1 MPHRILHIIPTLDR
15 HGAEK
20 QMTLL
25 TTRLPRDEFDVH
37 VCVLTRD
44 GPLRGE
50 LDAAGIPVTLV
61 HKRRKIDP
69 RAYWRLKRHIK
80 QIAPDLVH
88 TWLFA
93 ANAYGRAA
101 ARACGV
107 ERLVAAERCVDRWK
121 AWYHLAIDRRLARH
135 TQRIVTNTAAVRD
148 FYARKGLPAEK
159 FTVIANGVD
168 PPAVE
173 QPATREEIL
182 EELGLPSDA
191 RLIGVVARLWPQKQ
205 IRDLI
210 WAVELLTHV
219 RDDAHLLIIGDGP
232 HRWRLTRY
240 RDLVGIIKKVHFLG
254 HRDDVPRLIQH
265 FDVLA
270 LSSEYEGQSN
280 AIMEA
285 MAAGV
290 PVVATD
296 IPGNRDLLVNEQ
308 TGYLVPV
315 GDRAEFARRINDL
328 LNNADLAQQMGDA
341 GRDRM
346 RQHFT
351 VDKMVQQYAELYR
364 DLLVG

>member
-25 TTRLPRDEFDVH
+25 ASRLPRDEFDIH

-44 GPLRGE
+44 GPLREE
-50 LDAAGIPVTLV
+50 LAAADVPVTLIN
-61 HKRRKIDP
+61 KRLKIDP
-69 RAYWRLKRHIK
+69 RAYWRLKQHIK
-80 QIAPDLVH
+80 DLDPDLVH

-93 ANAYGRAA
+93 ANAYGRSA

-107 ERLVAAERCVDRWK
+107 KHLVAAERCVDRWK

-135 TQRIVTNTAAVRD
+135 TQRIVTNTAAVRE
-148 FYARKGLPAEK
+148 FYVRKGLPADK

-168 PPAVE
+168 PPAVDR
-173 QPATREEIL
+173 PATREEVL
-182 EELGLPSDA
+182 EELGLPPDA

-205 IRDLI
+205 IKDLI
-210 WAVELLTHV
+210 WAVELLRRI

-254 HRDDVPRLIQH
+254 HRDDVPRLVQH

-270 LSSEYEGQSN
+270 LSSEYEGQPN
-280 AIMEA
+280 AVMEA
-285 MAAGV
+285 MAAGI

-296 IPGNRDLLVNEQ
+296 IPGTRDLVVHEQ

-315 GDRAEFARRINDL
+315 GGRADFARHINDL
-328 LNNADLAQQMGDA
+328 LNQPDVARQLGDA

-346 RQHFT
+346 LQHFT
-351 VDKMVQQYAELYR
+351 VDTMVQHYAGLYR
-364 DLLVG
+364 QLLTG